1 MKTLNTQEAIKLID
15 TLRRLEIKKQ
25 TIRDEVAEKKIE
37 KRIDKI
43 LNELTV
49 NNYFFKKVNKINK
62 GRK

>member
-49 NNYFFKKVNKINK
+49 NNYFFKKLNKINK